1 MVYQSSQSNQNH
13 RFMILSHI
21 FHTTLTCV
29 IENNK
34 QKLTMNMKVIF
45 HQLRLHTYYQFL
57 TQCVSQNSEHVT
69 FSLVLTIKKKK
80 KKNSSKKKKYSI
92 YFRNNLIVTLIL
104 SLSLSLSRV
113 SIIFFSLSLSIKNP
127 NLHFFQFL
135 SLLNLCSPKF

>member
-29 IENNK
+29 IENNE

-45 HQLRLHTYYQFL
+45 HQLQLHMYYQFL

-80 KKNSSKKKKYSI
+80 KIAAKKKKYIYSI

-104 SLSLSLSRV
+104 SLSLSLSLW
-113 SIIFFSLSLSIKNP
+113 SINHFFFSLSV
-127 NLHFFQFL
+127 H
-135 SLLNLCSPKF
+135 

>member
-29 IENNK
+29 IKNNE

-45 HQLRLHTYYQFL
+45 YQLQLHMYYQFL

-80 KKNSSKKKKYSI
+80 TIAAKKYIYSI
-92 YFRNNLIVTLIL
+92 YFRNNLIVTLVL
-104 SLSLSLSRV
+104 SLSLSLSLSGV
-113 SIIFFSLSLSIKNP
+113 SIIFFSLSSQPL
-127 NLHFFQFL
+127 LHKIL
-135 SLLNLCSPKF
+135 KP

>member
-29 IENNK
+29 IENNE

-45 HQLRLHTYYQFL
+45 HQLQLHTYYQFL

-80 KKNSSKKKKYSI
+80 KKNSSKKKK
-92 YFRNNLIVTLIL
+92 IVFIFE
-104 SLSLSLSRV
+104 
-113 SIIFFSLSLSIKNP
+113 II
-127 NLHFFQFL
+127 
-135 SLLNLCSPKF
+135 